1 MELGVILMISLEK
14 QHMLN
19 LPIKRNLCRF
29 PLRLYLRT
37 VIVFA
42 SKVHAVAMEILV
54 NLIYRWKIRSGDTEK
69 KEFWPGEKHEGLF
82 FS

>member
-1 MELGVILMISLEK
+1 METGKTSKSVAVLSPK
-14 QHMLN
+14 YT
-19 LPIKRNLCRF
+19 F